1 MTSHIVWSISK
12 TKLSCHDRLYWV
24 RFVMKS
30 KKDNDVT
37 DLIGLVYAKIKIELS
52 RPI

>member
-1 MTSHIVWSISK
+1 
-12 TKLSCHDRLYWV
+12 
-24 RFVMKS
+24 MKS

-52 RPI
+52 RPIWPGAICDEN